1 MVEVFNI
8 RTEYE
13 RVLPF
18 LYPTY
23 SVISGGVGFRRD
35 SFICR
40 RDINSSY
47 ERDLLNAQYSDCIFL
62 SNRIFD
68 KVLDEP
74 ALIGMVLEFMRV
86 NFGSR
91 RRVFRPVHKDGSEF
105 VDELLSFMFGLG
117 DDATDESVL
126 SLFDSYGRGSF
137 SSSFLA
143 MCNKS
148 GYNYTRS
155 SMDTFLGKIYNGSD
169 SLFYKKARARLAYSL
184 VRDVAPAISC
194 RDQVDPYF
202 KKFFPDL
209 CDLYFYMMLAKILY
223 F

>member
-8 RTEYE
+8 RAEYE
-13 RVLPF
+13 RILPF

-23 SVISGGVGFRRD
+23 SVLTGGVGFRRD
-35 SFICR
+35 SFISR
-40 RDINSSY
+40 RDITSSY
-47 ERDLLNAQYSDCIFL
+47 ERDLLNTQYRDCVFL

-68 KVLDEP
+68 KVLDES
-74 ALIGMVLEFMRV
+74 ALIGMVLEFMRI

-105 VDELLSFMFGLG
+105 IDELLRFMFGLSE
-117 DDATDESVL
+117 DESADGVL

-137 SSSFLA
+137 ASSFLD
-143 MCNKS
+143 MCIRS
-148 GYNYTRS
+148 GYAYTRS
-155 SMDTFLGKIYNGSD
+155 SMETFIGKIYTGSD

-184 VRDVAPAISC
+184 SDNVVPAISC
-194 RDQVDPYF
+194 KELLDPYF

-209 CDLYFYMMLAKILY
+209 CDLYFYMMLAKNLY